1 MQDKRGW
8 TVIAHRPPRW
18 HLSLSFFSR
27 PQTTTPRPPP
37 VIRDEPTPKPEG
49 YPSNNAP
56 VPQSCVRGYDA
67 DHCPSMSRNGVCNP
81 ECNTPACGSD
91 GGDCSRAPPPP
102 PPAPTPE
109 PSCARGYPASH
120 CPTRARNGICDP
132 VSIIF
137 NNFYKY
143 FIHWSM

>member
-1 MQDKRGW
+1 M
-8 TVIAHRPPRW
+8 I
-18 HLSLSFFSR
+18 LSFILSR
-27 PQTTTPRPPP
+27 PTTTTPRP
-37 VIRDEPTPKPEG
+37 VIRDEEIPNNNQQQG

-67 DHCPSMSRNGVCNP
+67 NHCPAMSRNGVCNP

-102 PPAPTPE
+102 PPTPTPE

-137 NNFYKY
+137 DSFYNL
-143 FIHWSM
+143 FIGVKVNRLEFCFIESLQNTAN